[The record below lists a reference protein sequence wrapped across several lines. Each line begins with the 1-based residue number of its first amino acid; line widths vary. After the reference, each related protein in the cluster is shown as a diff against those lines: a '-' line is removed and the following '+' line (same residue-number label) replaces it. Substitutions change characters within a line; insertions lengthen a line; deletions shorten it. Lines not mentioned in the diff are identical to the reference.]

1 MRTCSEWSRN
11 KGFHRAFL
19 KKAATDGTVVGTVRS
34 PRQARGRYIAQGEV
48 YFGHK
53 KKHCIAY
60 QAVGMPD
67 GVVAYIFEPVP
78 ARQHDR
84 YGFAQSTLPEEN
96 ENLWKNTNRYDVFYM
111 FGDSAY
117 RNYRGVMRNY
127 GRDECLTDAQRQV
140 QSTLNKAR
148 TFVEWFFA
156 EVASLFPFVGDLKL
170 TPRRPQQA
178 LYQAYQLPLYVD
190 E

>member
-1 MRTCSEWSRN
+1 
-11 KGFHRAFL
+11 
-19 KKAATDGTVVGTVRS
+19 
-34 PRQARGRYIAQGEV
+34 
-48 YFGHK
+48 
-53 KKHCIAY
+53 
-60 QAVGMPD
+60 MPD
-67 GVVAYIFEPVP
+67 GVVAYISEPVP

-96 ENLWKNTNRYDVFYM
+96 ENLWKNTNKHDVFYM
-111 FGDSAY
+111 FGHSAY

-127 GRDECLTDAQRQV
+127 GRDECLTDGQRQV
-140 QSTLNKAR
+140 KSTLNKAR

-170 TPRRPQQA
+170 TPRRPQEA